1 MRRWVSLCVL
11 SEQYCLNFVSA
22 AQELM
27 ACLYCVTNMLRI
39 NIPYTGYNTQ
49 ENTALSA
56 GRQTSIC
63 ETRLGFQERAVAQS
77 GHLLNVHCMLFC
89 WLHPP
94 SLTVVTMESKCF
106 LSPGC
111 LLINLDKGSA
121 LVFTHTLS
129 ILMLLHSCL
138 CWPSALLFHTEGD
151 YRCLQELSLY
161 HRRLP
166 LPLKGPQIL
175 WHLTEKGIKWER
187 SRLIMKRPPV
197 IFVITGTLC
206 LSEYNAV

>member
-1 MRRWVSLCVL
+1 
-11 SEQYCLNFVSA
+11 
-22 AQELM
+22 M

-77 GHLLNVHCMLFC
+77 GHLLKVHCMLFC

-94 SLTVVTMESKCF
+94 LLTVVTMESKCF

-121 LVFTHTLS
+121 LVFTHTVYPHASAFLS
-129 ILMLLHSCL
+129 VLAQRTVVSH
-138 CWPSALLFHTEGD
+138 W
-151 YRCLQELSLY
+151 
-161 HRRLP
+161 RRLQMSP
-166 LPLKGPQIL
+166 RTQSLPPQPPSSSQRTTNFVAFD
-175 WHLTEKGIKWER
+175 W
-187 SRLIMKRPPV
+187 KRH
-197 IFVITGTLC
+197 
-206 LSEYNAV
+206 